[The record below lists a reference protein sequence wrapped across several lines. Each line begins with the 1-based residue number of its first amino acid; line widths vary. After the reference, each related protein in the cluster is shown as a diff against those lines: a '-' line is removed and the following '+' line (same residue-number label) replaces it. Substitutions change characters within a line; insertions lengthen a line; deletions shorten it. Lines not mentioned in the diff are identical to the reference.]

1 MINDRGAES
10 AAPPAMRGLDA
21 DKHAADAYAA
31 AASGRRRTLD
41 ETRAVLC
48 SWFADRLGASA
59 VDLTDLRY
67 PVGAGTSSE
76 TILATARWTKDGV
89 DAVRDVV
96 IRVHPDR
103 FQLFRDP
110 EFMVQYR
117 VLDVL
122 HRHQLVTVPEPIF
135 VEEDPAVLGLPF
147 FVMTQLRGN
156 VPVSM
161 PPYNAQGFL
170 FDATPAQRRT
180 AWTTAMDELC
190 NVATVPPELVT
201 FLDKPELGPSGL
213 EQQLE
218 YWRRSIE
225 WSTAGSPNDVFWQ
238 LYEWLAGNVPDDRT
252 DGLAWGDARIGNM
265 MFGDDFRLTGVM
277 DWEQANFGGPR
288 QDLGWWLFF
297 DHFHGEGRGLR
308 RLDGLGTRA
317 ETIEMW
323 EDRVGLIAGDTLW
336 YEVFTGFKVGLLT
349 VRTFLLMGDGKVAP
363 GLTNAGLLQ
372 ACGLLGIA
380 APAAGST

>member
-1 MINDRGAES
+1 MSDATSESGAATFE
-10 AAPPAMRGLDA
+10 AEAFARA
-21 DKHAADAYAA
+21 Q
-31 AASGRRRTLD
+31 SGRRRTLD
-41 ETRAVLC
+41 EMRVVL
-48 SWFADRLGASA
+48 SGWLTDRLGASA
-59 VDLTDLRY
+59 LDLTDLRY

-76 TILATARWTKDGV
+76 TILATAMWTAGGV
-89 DAVRDVV
+89 DSQRDVV
-96 IRVHPDR
+96 FRIHPDR

-110 EFMVQYR
+110 EFMIQYH

-122 HRHQLVTVPEPIF
+122 HRDRLVRVPEPIF
-135 VEEDPAVLGLPF
+135 VEDDPAVIGLPF
-147 FVMTQLRGN
+147 FVMAQLHGH
-156 VPVSM
+156 VPVST

-170 FDATPAQRRT
+170 FDATPAQRRV

-190 NVATVPPELVT
+190 NVATVPLALVT
-201 FLDKPELGPSGL
+201 FLDKPDLGASGL

-218 YWRRSIE
+218 YWRRSID
-225 WSTAGSPNDVFWQ
+225 WSTGDTPNDVFWQ
-238 LYEWLAGNVPDDRT
+238 LYEWLAANLPDDRT

-323 EDRVGLIAGDTLW
+323 EDRVGLTAGDTTW

-349 VRTFLLMGDGKVAP
+349 VRTFLLMGDGQIPA
-363 GLTNAGLLQ
+363 GANNAGLLQ
-372 ACGLLGIA
+372 ACSLLGIEA
-380 APAAGST
+380 RK